1 MSAENVVNT
10 PIVEVAA
17 DAVKQKKPTLAGK
30 YSKLLNFGYWFASI
44 IDNEEMKAQMHTQLR
59 LFGTI
64 EEQTELFERFFAE
77 EKDTAKA
84 IRKCIADHNKPPKPV
99 KTKAA
104 KATRKGKAEVHQ
116 DELISQLLADANAV
130 VDEPVPAKVDKE
142 AAKLAKEQAK
152 EAAKLAKEQEKA
164 DAIRAKEAEKEAAK
178 LAKEQEKA
186 DAIRAKEQEKEAA
199 KLAKEQEKA
208 DKEMAK
214 LAKKVELEAKAATK
228 LAKEQEKA
236 SKPEKKKATKT
247 SAIAPVAEVVAEPV
261 VLETV
266 VAEPIVEKVMEVPEN
281 TAQVTQELVA
291 EVIEEPAAAPA
302 VSTKEPEP
310 LAVPAASTTE
320 APKEKSKKTKETKQ
334 KPAKEPK
341 EPKETKKKAEK
352 KPKAETPKP
361 VEEEEEIQTRV
372 ANIAGNDY
380 LIDQDFN
387 VYAMEE
393 PHDHIGVYNQ
403 ETGAIDAL

>member
-186 DAIRAKEQEKEAA
+186 D
-199 KLAKEQEKA
+199 
-208 DKEMAK
+208 KEMAK
-214 LAKKVELEAKAATK
+214 LAKKVELEAKAAAK

-261 VLETV
+261 VLEP
-266 VAEPIVEKVMEVPEN
+266 VAEQPIVEIVEEVPEN
-281 TAQVTQELVA
+281 TAHVTQELVA
-291 EVIEEPAAAPA
+291 EVIE
-302 VSTKEPEP
+302 
-310 LAVPAASTTE
+310 
-320 APKEKSKKTKETKQ
+320 
-334 KPAKEPK
+334 
-341 EPKETKKKAEK
+341 
-352 KPKAETPKP
+352 
-361 VEEEEEIQTRV
+361 
-372 ANIAGNDY
+372 
-380 LIDQDFN
+380 
-387 VYAMEE
+387 
-393 PHDHIGVYNQ
+393 
-403 ETGAIDAL
+403 

>member
-30 YSKLLNFGYWFASI
+30 YSKLLTFGYWFASI

-77 EKDTAKA
+77 EKDTTKA

-130 VDEPVPAKVDKE
+130 VVEPAPAKVDKE
-142 AAKLAKEQAK
+142 AAKLAKEQEK
-152 EAAKLAKEQEKA
+152 EAAKFAKEQEKA

-178 LAKEQEKA
+178 LAKKQEKEAAKLAKEQEKA
-186 DAIRAKEQEKEAA
+186 DAIRAKD
-199 KLAKEQEKA
+199 QEKA

-214 LAKKVELEAKAATK
+214 LAKKVELEAKAAAK

-247 SAIAPVAEVVAEPV
+247 SAIAPVAEVVAEPL
-261 VLETV
+261 VLEP
-266 VAEPIVEKVMEVPEN
+266 VAEPIVEKVVEVPEN

-302 VSTKEPEP
+302 VSTEEPEP
-310 LAVPAASTTE
+310 LAAPAASTTE

-361 VEEEEEIQTRV
+361 VEEEEEEIQTRV

>member
-186 DAIRAKEQEKEAA
+186 D
-199 KLAKEQEKA
+199 
-208 DKEMAK
+208 KEMAK
-214 LAKKVELEAKAATK
+214 LAKKVELEAKAAAK

-302 VSTKEPEP
+302 VSTEEPEP

-352 KPKAETPKP
+352 KPKETPKP

>member
-30 YSKLLNFGYWFASI
+30 YSKLLTFGYWFASI

-130 VDEPVPAKVDKE
+130 VDEPAPAKVDKE

-152 EAAKLAKEQEKA
+152 EAAKLAKEQ
-164 DAIRAKEAEKEAAK
+164 EKEAAK

-208 DKEMAK
+208 DAIRAKEAEKEAAK
-214 LAKKVELEAKAATK
+214 LAKEQEKAAAK
-228 LAKEQEKA
+228 FAKEQEKA

-261 VLETV
+261 
-266 VAEPIVEKVMEVPEN
+266 AEPIVEKVEEVLEN

-291 EVIEEPAAAPA
+291 EVIEEPAAAPT
-302 VSTKEPEP
+302 VSTEEPEQ
-310 LAVPAASTTE
+310 LAAPAASTTE

-361 VEEEEEIQTRV
+361 VEEEEEIQTRI

-380 LIDQDFN
+380 LIDLDFN

>member
-30 YSKLLNFGYWFASI
+30 YSKLLTFGYWFASI

-99 KTKAA
+99 KTKAV
-104 KATRKGKAEVHQ
+104 KATRKGKADVHQ

-152 EAAKLAKEQEKA
+152 EAAKLAKEQEK
-164 DAIRAKEAEKEAAK
+164 EAAK

-186 DAIRAKEQEKEAA
+186 DAIRAKEAEKEAA

-214 LAKKVELEAKAATK
+214 LAKKVELEAKAAAK

-266 VAEPIVEKVMEVPEN
+266 VAEPIVEKVEEVPEN

-302 VSTKEPEP
+302 VSTEEPEP

-334 KPAKEPK
+334 KPAKETK

-352 KPKAETPKP
+352 KPKETPKP

-387 VYAMEE
+387 VYAMED

>member
-30 YSKLLNFGYWFASI
+30 YSKLLTFGYWFASI

-130 VDEPVPAKVDKE
+130 VDEPVPAKFDKE

-152 EAAKLAKEQEKA
+152 EAAKL
-164 DAIRAKEAEKEAAK
+164 AKEAEKEAAK

-208 DKEMAK
+208 DAIRAKEAEKEAAK
-214 LAKKVELEAKAATK
+214 LAKEQEKAAAK
-228 LAKEQEKA
+228 FAKEQEKA

-261 VLETV
+261 
-266 VAEPIVEKVMEVPEN
+266 AEPIVEKVEEVLEN

-291 EVIEEPAAAPA
+291 EVIEEPAAAPT
-302 VSTKEPEP
+302 VSTEEPEQ
-310 LAVPAASTTE
+310 LAAPAASTTE

-361 VEEEEEIQTRV
+361 VEEEEEIQTRI

-380 LIDQDFN
+380 LIDLDFN